1 MSNND
6 DFTASN
12 LLLDLGSFK
21 EKYKLIVIDLI
32 KQTKS
37 KDPQ

>member
-1 MSNND
+1 MSNNN
-6 DFTASN
+6 DFTTGI
-12 LLLDLGSFK
+12 LLLDFGFFK
-21 EKYKLIVIDLI
+21 EKYKLIVIDLS